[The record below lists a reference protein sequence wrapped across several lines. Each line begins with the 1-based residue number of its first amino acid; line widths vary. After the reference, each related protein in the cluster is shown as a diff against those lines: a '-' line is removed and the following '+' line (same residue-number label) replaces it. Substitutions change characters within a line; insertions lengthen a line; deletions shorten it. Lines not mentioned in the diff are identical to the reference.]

1 MCANDTTIMIFKK
14 EFLPLKIHN
23 EIFRYGMTYLEFA
36 AKYYGTEETD
46 ETRVPKNWDK
56 LKLSV

>member
-14 EFLPLKIHN
+14 ESLPLKIHN
-23 EIFRYGMTYLEFA
+23 EIFRYGMTSYLEFA

-46 ETRVPKNWDK
+46 EMRVPK
-56 LKLSV
+56 S

>member
-14 EFLPLKIHN
+14 EFLALKIHN

-46 ETRVPKNWDK
+46 EMRVPK
-56 LKLSV
+56 S